1 MARGKRLTV
10 TEKIEKL
17 EIKLTSLEDRKKEIS
32 SQIRNVKNE
41 IKQLESEKNAEALDT
56 IHRAIV
62 KKNINPDVVLEFV
75 NGLTE
80 DKENTEEQNFIG
92 KNTFLSN

>member
-17 EIKLTSLEDRKKEIS
+17 EIKLTSLENRKKEIS

-62 KKNINPDVVLEFV
+62 KKNIIKRYTGCLLNDGSSLF
-75 NGLTE
+75 
-80 DKENTEEQNFIG
+80 F
-92 KNTFLSN
+92 FLYF